1 MERKTYYLNLLAL
14 IPQLGQQRVALY
26 TAFPRGIAE
35 IPEPCI
41 GTVHVHEGK
50 IVECTIEGRS
60 GASISGTR
68 AFQILRSVAA
78 WQVKAEGDAHGI
90 GGRSSEPVTPSSLPQ
105 VQPSPLDTIIP
116 QRNMPLLPGHLDGL
130 TAKERIL
137 LRSVLA
143 LINGQRSVE
152 QIKMQMHLP
161 PDTVER
167 VLWQLQNMQ
176 IISW

>member
-1 MERKTYYLNLLAL
+1 M
-14 IPQLGQQRVALY
+14 
-26 TAFPRGIAE
+26 
-35 IPEPCI
+35 
-41 GTVHVHEGK
+41 
-50 IVECTIEGRS
+50 
-60 GASISGTR
+60 
-68 AFQILRSVAA
+68 
-78 WQVKAEGDAHGI
+78 
-90 GGRSSEPVTPSSLPQ
+90 GGRSPEPVTPSSLPQ

-116 QRNMPLLPGHLDGL
+116 QRSMPLLPGHLDGL

-152 QIKMQMHLP
+152 QIKMQMNLP